1 MKENEMRVRFEKW
14 VKELINT
21 EPPGL
26 WRSFKDGVLKA
37 RDELCRKKIIRR
49 DSGWRHMVVE

>member
-1 MKENEMRVRFEKW
+1 MRVRFEKW